1 MTSKWD
7 TRFLSLAEHISSWSK
22 DPSTKVGAAIIGPY
36 RDIISL
42 GYNGFP
48 RGVEDTPER
57 LENREL
63 KYKMIVHAE
72 RNAILFARRS
82 LECTTLYTWPFA
94 PCSACAGMI
103 VQSRITRVVALL
115 PSELVGER
123 WGSDLS
129 VAKDILREGSVLLDL
144 IDRPQNGGDD
154 A

>member
-63 KYKMIVHAE
+63 KYKMIVHA
-72 RNAILFARRS
+72 
-82 LECTTLYTWPFA
+82 
-94 PCSACAGMI
+94 
-103 VQSRITRVVALL
+103 
-115 PSELVGER
+115 
-123 WGSDLS
+123 
-129 VAKDILREGSVLLDL
+129 
-144 IDRPQNGGDD
+144 
-154 A
+154 